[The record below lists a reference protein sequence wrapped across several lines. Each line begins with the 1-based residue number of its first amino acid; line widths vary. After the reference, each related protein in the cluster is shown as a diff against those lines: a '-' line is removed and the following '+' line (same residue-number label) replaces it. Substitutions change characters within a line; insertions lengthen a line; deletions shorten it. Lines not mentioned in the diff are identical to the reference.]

1 MHFGNEWFLAGSD
14 FSIRHRTCSSESWL
28 FYTQSGVCR
37 FAAAFVWCAVH
48 VHAWSWTVVNGW
60 SVVSQWSAGWSV
72 DWLVGF
78 VGSSWWRRMLLLL
91 LLLIEIR
98 LETRTPCGGGG
109 GVVGYVI
116 ARCQCRAVEH
126 HSFIHPFI
134 HFFIATNVKT
144 HSPLHMTKTY
154 YDYVTR

>member
-1 MHFGNEWFLAGSD
+1 
-14 FSIRHRTCSSESWL
+14 
-28 FYTQSGVCR
+28 
-37 FAAAFVWCAVH
+37 
-48 VHAWSWTVVNGW
+48 VNGW

-109 GVVGYVI
+109 G
-116 ARCQCRAVEH
+116 CRWLRDRPMPVPR
-126 HSFIHPFI
+126 S
-134 HFFIATNVKT
+134 
-144 HSPLHMTKTY
+144 
-154 YDYVTR
+154 